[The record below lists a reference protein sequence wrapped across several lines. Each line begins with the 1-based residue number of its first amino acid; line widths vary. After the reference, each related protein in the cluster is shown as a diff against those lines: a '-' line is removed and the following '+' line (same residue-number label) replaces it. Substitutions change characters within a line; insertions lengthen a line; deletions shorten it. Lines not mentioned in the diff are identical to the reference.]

1 MSGHSKWHSIKH
13 KKSKEDAKRGKLF
26 TKLMREIMVAARLGG
41 GDPDA
46 NPRLRQAIANARAAN
61 MPKDNIIT
69 AIKKG
74 TGELEGISYEEATYE
89 GYGPGGVAV
98 LVETMTDNRN
108 RTTAEIR
115 KIFSRAGGNLGEA
128 GCVSWMFQRKGLIV
142 FDKSKVSEDEV
153 MEVALEAGADD
164 VRDSES
170 VWEVVCEP
178 DQFDKVK
185 QAFDEK
191 GLEYTLAQ
199 IAMIPQ
205 TTIRLSGKE
214 AEQMIR
220 LMEALEEHDDVQNVY
235 SNFDIAEEE
244 LERLSA

>member
-1 MSGHSKWHSIKH
+1 MGSEMCIR
-13 KKSKEDAKRGKLF
+13 D
-26 TKLMREIMVAARLGG
+26 REG
-41 GDPDA
+41 
-46 NPRLRQAIANARAAN
+46 
-61 MPKDNIIT
+61 T
-69 AIKKG
+69 A
-74 TGELEGISYEEATYE
+74 YEEATYE

-142 FDKSKVSEDEV
+142 FDKAQVSEDEL

-164 VRDSES
+164 IQDSES
-170 VWEVVCEP
+170 VWEVICEP
-178 DQFDKVK
+178 DQFEQVK

-191 GLEYTLAQ
+191 GLKYTLAQ

-205 TTIRLSGKE
+205 TTVRLSGKE

>member
-74 TGELEGISYEEATYE
+74 TGELEGVSYEEATYE

-142 FDKSKVSEDEV
+142 FDKAQVSEDEV

-164 VRDSES
+164 IQDSES
-170 VWEVVCEP
+170 VWEVICEP
-178 DQFDKVK
+178 DQFEQVK

-191 GLEYTLAQ
+191 GLKYTLAQ

-205 TTIRLSGKE
+205 TTVRLSGKE

-220 LMEALEEHDDVQNVY
+220 LVEALEEHDDVQNVY